1 MSMEENGA
9 ARKWIYV
16 GTGLVNGTFLI
27 WNSAKSLWSRLDT
40 PKFCKQCYHC

>member
-1 MSMEENGA
+1 MWAGERRLRPSESMSMEENGA

-27 WNSAKSLWSRLDT
+27 WNSAKSL
-40 PKFCKQCYHC
+40 